1 MNVQKLIETYHH
13 AWTVLASFIGKQA
26 IRNALQGKQAQ
37 LLGKLDVP
45 HTFTYIDD
53 FGKALVILGE
63 REEALGQA
71 WHVPNGSLVTQRE
84 LMTLIFE
91 EIGKPPKM
99 VVMRGMLM
107 SLVGMFSPV
116 VREMKE
122 MMYALDKPYIVDS
135 SKFEQAF

>member
-1 MNVQKLIETYHH
+1 MTFWAPY
-13 AWTVLASFIGKQA
+13 
-26 IRNALQGKQAQ
+26 
-37 LLGKLDVP
+37 
-45 HTFTYIDD
+45 TFTYIDD

-71 WHVPNGSLVTQRE
+71 WHVPNDSPITQRE

-99 VVMRGMLM
+99 VAMRGMLLSM
-107 SLVGMFSPV
+107 VGIFSPV

-135 SKFEQAF
+135 SKFEQAFQMKATLLREAVRRTVEWYRAHP